1 MLSGTNLILFSVLLF
16 VSVSLLVFVV
26 MQVGRKVRSRFE
38 SQLSE
43 EANMNLSDMFMFMD
57 PDSLV
62 RYYTTAL
69 VVVPLL
75 VLIVARDGLSV
86 VVAIAVM
93 AVVPRIFYGGIKK
106 ARIKKFDEQLPDA
119 FMSLASSLGA
129 GTSLMGAIET
139 LATEQPAPLAQEFS
153 LLIRKIKLG
162 VNFDQALVEME
173 KRIPSQDFKVALS
186 AIRISREVGGNLVE
200 VMEKLAETLRQKA
213 AMEGKIVS
221 LTSQGKMQGYVM
233 TGLPILL
240 ACALNVIE
248 PEAMSKLYHT
258 TMGYVVLGVIVVMLG
273 IGFSIIRKITSIDV

>member
-1 MLSGTNLILFSVLLF
+1 MISGTNL
-16 VSVSLLVFVV
+16 LLVFFLAFVSMSLLAFV
-26 MQVGRKVRSRFE
+26 LMQVGIRVRARFE

-43 EANMNLSDMFMFMD
+43 EASMNLSDMFMFMD
-57 PDSLV
+57 PAMLV

-69 VVVPLL
+69 IVVPLL
-75 VLIVARDGLSV
+75 VLLATRDGLSV
-86 VVAIAVM
+86 LVAAVLM
-93 AVVPRIFYGGIKK
+93 AVVPRVFYGGVKK
-106 ARIKKFDEQLPDA
+106 ARLKKFDDQLPDA

-173 KRIPSQDFKVALS
+173 KRIPSQDFRVALS

-200 VMEKLAETLRQKA
+200 VMEKLADTLRQKA

-240 ACALNVIE
+240 ACVLNVIE
-248 PEAMSKLYHT
+248 PEAMSKLYNT
-258 TMGYVVLGVIVVMLG
+258 TMGYVFLGVIVVMLG
-273 IGFSIIRKITSIDV
+273 LGFSIIRKITSIDV

>member
-1 MLSGTNLILFSVLLF
+1 MSGTGILVIFVLLF
-16 VSVSLLVFVV
+16 ISLSILFFLA
-26 MQVGRKVRSRFE
+26 MTVGAKIRARFE

-57 PDSLV
+57 PNMLV

-69 VVVPLL
+69 IVVPAL
-75 VLIVARDGLSV
+75 VLIIKHDFLSFIVAV
-86 VVAIAVM
+86 VVM
-93 AVVPRIFYGGIKK
+93 AVVPKMFYGSIKK
-106 ARIKKFDEQLPDA
+106 SRMKKFDEQLPDA

-153 LLIRKIKLG
+153 LLVRKIKLG
-162 VNFDQALVEME
+162 VNFDQALVDME
-173 KRIPSQDFKVALS
+173 KRIPSQDFRVALS

-200 VMEKLAETLRQKA
+200 VMEKLADTLRQKA

-248 PEAMSKLYHT
+248 PEAMSKLYST
-258 TMGYVVLGVIVVMLG
+258 TTGYVVLGVIVVMLG
-273 IGFSIIRKITSIDV
+273 IGFSIIRKITTIDV

>member
-1 MLSGTNLILFSVLLF
+1 MSGTGILVIFILLF
-16 VSVSLLVFVV
+16 VSLSILFFLA
-26 MQVGRKVRSRFE
+26 MTVGAKIKARFE

-57 PDSLV
+57 PDMLV

-69 VVVPLL
+69 IVVPTL
-75 VLIVARDGLSV
+75 VLIIKRDFLSV
-86 VVAIAVM
+86 IVAVVVM
-93 AVVPRIFYGGIKK
+93 AVVPKMFYGSIKK
-106 ARIKKFDEQLPDA
+106 SRMKKFDEQLPDA

-153 LLIRKIKLG
+153 LLVRKIKLG
-162 VNFDQALVEME
+162 VNFDQALVDME
-173 KRIPSQDFKVALS
+173 NRIPSQDFRVALS

-200 VMEKLAETLRQKA
+200 VMEKLADTLRQKA

-248 PEAMSKLYHT
+248 PEAMSKLYST

-273 IGFSIIRKITSIDV
+273 IGFSIIRKITTIDV

>member
-1 MLSGTNLILFSVLLF
+1 MMSGTGLLLIFVLLF
-16 VSVSLLVFVV
+16 ISISIIVFLVL
-26 MQVGRKVRSRFE
+26 QLSAKVRARFE

-43 EANMNLSDMFMFMD
+43 EASMNLSDMFMFMD
-57 PDSLV
+57 PDMLV

-75 VLIVARDGLSV
+75 VLIIRRDFLSV
-86 VVAIAVM
+86 LVAVVFM
-93 AVVPRIFYGGIKK
+93 AVVPKIMYGSIKK
-106 ARIKKFDEQLPDA
+106 SRMKKFDEQLPDA

-153 LLIRKIKLG
+153 LLVRKIKLG
-162 VNFDQALVEME
+162 VNFDQALVDME
-173 KRIPSQDFKVALS
+173 KRIPSQDFRVALS

-200 VMEKLAETLRQKA
+200 VMEKLADTLRQKA

-248 PEAMSKLYHT
+248 PEAMSKLYT
-258 TMGYVVLGVIVVMLG
+258 TTVGYVVLGVIVVMLG
-273 IGFSIIRKITSIDV
+273 IGFSIIRKITTIDV

>member
-1 MLSGTNLILFSVLLF
+1 MSDVSVLLIF
-16 VSVSLLVFVV
+16 CLLFISISIIVFLVL
-26 MQVGRKVRSRFE
+26 QLSAKVRARFE

-43 EANMNLSDMFMFMD
+43 EASMNLSDMFMFMD
-57 PDSLV
+57 PDLLV

-69 VVVPLL
+69 VVVPFL
-75 VLIVARDGLSV
+75 VLIIRRDFLSV
-86 VVAIAVM
+86 IVAVVFM
-93 AVVPRIFYGGIKK
+93 AVVPRMFYGSIKK
-106 ARIKKFDEQLPDA
+106 SRMKKFDEQLPDA

-162 VNFDQALVEME
+162 VNFDQALVDME
-173 KRIPSQDFKVALS
+173 KRIPSQDFRVALS

-200 VMEKLAETLRQKA
+200 VMEKLADTLRQKA

-248 PEAMSKLYHT
+248 PEAMNKLYT
-258 TMGYVVLGVIVVMLG
+258 TTIGYVVLGVIVVMLG
-273 IGFSIIRKITSIDV
+273 IGFSIIRKITTIDV

>member
-1 MLSGTNLILFSVLLF
+1 
-16 VSVSLLVFVV
+16 
-26 MQVGRKVRSRFE
+26 
-38 SQLSE
+38 
-43 EANMNLSDMFMFMD
+43 MNLSDMFMFMD
-57 PDSLV
+57 PDMLV

-75 VLIVARDGLSV
+75 VLIIRRDFLSV
-86 VVAIAVM
+86 LVAVVFM
-93 AVVPRIFYGGIKK
+93 AVVPKIMYGSIKK
-106 ARIKKFDEQLPDA
+106 SRMKKFDEQLPDA

-153 LLIRKIKLG
+153 LLVRKIKLG
-162 VNFDQALVEME
+162 VNFDQAMVDME
-173 KRIPSQDFKVALS
+173 KRIQSQDFRVALS

-200 VMEKLAETLRQKA
+200 VMEKLADTLRQKA

-248 PEAMSKLYHT
+248 PEAMSKLYT
-258 TMGYVVLGVIVVMLG
+258 TTVGYVVLGVIVVMLG
-273 IGFSIIRKITSIDV
+273 IGFSIIRKITTIDV

>member
-1 MLSGTNLILFSVLLF
+1 MMSGTGLLLIFVLLF
-16 VSVSLLVFVV
+16 ISISIIVFLVL
-26 MQVGRKVRSRFE
+26 QLSAKVRARFE

-57 PDSLV
+57 PDMLV

-75 VLIVARDGLSV
+75 VLIIRRDFLSV
-86 VVAIAVM
+86 LVAVVFM
-93 AVVPRIFYGGIKK
+93 AVVPKIMYGSIKK
-106 ARIKKFDEQLPDA
+106 SRMKKFDEQLPDA

-153 LLIRKIKLG
+153 LLVRKIKLG
-162 VNFDQALVEME
+162 VNFDQALVDME
-173 KRIPSQDFKVALS
+173 KRIPSQDFRVALS

-200 VMEKLAETLRQKA
+200 VMEKLADTLRQKA

-248 PEAMSKLYHT
+248 PEAMSKLYT
-258 TMGYVVLGVIVVMLG
+258 TTVGYVVLGVIVVMLG
-273 IGFSIIRKITSIDV
+273 IGFSIIRKITTIDV

>member
-1 MLSGTNLILFSVLLF
+1 
-16 VSVSLLVFVV
+16 
-26 MQVGRKVRSRFE
+26 
-38 SQLSE
+38 
-43 EANMNLSDMFMFMD
+43 MNLSDMFMFMD
-57 PDSLV
+57 PDMLV

-69 VVVPLL
+69 IVVPTL
-75 VLIVARDGLSV
+75 VLIIKRDFLSV
-86 VVAIAVM
+86 IVAVVVM
-93 AVVPRIFYGGIKK
+93 AVVPKMFYGSIKK
-106 ARIKKFDEQLPDA
+106 SRMKKFDEQLPDA

-153 LLIRKIKLG
+153 LLVRKIKLG
-162 VNFDQALVEME
+162 VNFDQALVDME
-173 KRIPSQDFKVALS
+173 KRIPSQDFRVALS

-200 VMEKLAETLRQKA
+200 VMEKLADTLRQKA

-248 PEAMSKLYHT
+248 PEAMSKLYST

-273 IGFSIIRKITSIDV
+273 IGFSIIRKITTIDV

>member
-1 MLSGTNLILFSVLLF
+1 MMSGTGLLLIFVLLF
-16 VSVSLLVFVV
+16 ISISIIVFLVL
-26 MQVGRKVRSRFE
+26 QLSAKVRSRFE

-43 EANMNLSDMFMFMD
+43 EASMNLSDMFMFMD
-57 PDSLV
+57 PDMLV

-75 VLIVARDGLSV
+75 VLIIRRDFLSV
-86 VVAIAVM
+86 LVAVVFM
-93 AVVPRIFYGGIKK
+93 AVVPKIMYGSIKK
-106 ARIKKFDEQLPDA
+106 SRMKKFDEQLPDA

-153 LLIRKIKLG
+153 LLVRKIKLG
-162 VNFDQALVEME
+162 VNFDQALVDME
-173 KRIPSQDFKVALS
+173 KRIQSQDFRVALS

-200 VMEKLAETLRQKA
+200 VMEKLADTLRQKA

-248 PEAMSKLYHT
+248 PEAMSKLYT
-258 TMGYVVLGVIVVMLG
+258 TTVGYVVLGVIVVMLG
-273 IGFSIIRKITSIDV
+273 IGFSIIRKITTIDV

>member
-1 MLSGTNLILFSVLLF
+1 MMSGTGLLLIFVLLF
-16 VSVSLLVFVV
+16 ISISIIVFLVL
-26 MQVGRKVRSRFE
+26 QLSAKVRSRFE

-43 EANMNLSDMFMFMD
+43 EASMNLSDMFMFMD
-57 PDSLV
+57 PDMLV

-75 VLIVARDGLSV
+75 VLIIRRDFLSV
-86 VVAIAVM
+86 LVAVVFM
-93 AVVPRIFYGGIKK
+93 AVVPKIMYGSIKK
-106 ARIKKFDEQLPDA
+106 SRMKKFDEQLPDA

-153 LLIRKIKLG
+153 LLVRKIKLG
-162 VNFDQALVEME
+162 VNFDQALVDME
-173 KRIPSQDFKVALS
+173 KRIPSQDFRVALS

-200 VMEKLAETLRQKA
+200 VMEKLADTLRQKA

-248 PEAMSKLYHT
+248 PEAMSKLYT
-258 TMGYVVLGVIVVMLG
+258 TTTGYVVLGVIVVMLG
-273 IGFSIIRKITSIDV
+273 IGFSIIRKITTIDV